1 VGLFTHHEWRFF
13 RSFLFSFRVSFRIS
27 LKQEGERFKIQ
38 LVRGMSKLKYGKVI
52 LHSLGVTLVLLCFY
66 ESIVWGGD
74 DLFSKIGVQ
83 SIKNKKAPN
92 FCLKGLNGKQ
102 VELKSLKGKVIFLNF
117 WATWCG
123 PCKEEMPSM
132 EALYQQFKEKDFVF
146 LTISVDYG
154 DGKNVKEFIEKHH
167 FAFPVLLDP
176 KCETLDLFAV
186 KGIPTTMIIDKKGM
200 MIGKA
205 IGPRNWKK
213 PEVISFLN
221 VLLEK

>member
-1 VGLFTHHEWRFF
+1 
-13 RSFLFSFRVSFRIS
+13 
-27 LKQEGERFKIQ
+27 
-38 LVRGMSKLKYGKVI
+38 
-52 LHSLGVTLVLLCFY
+52 
-66 ESIVWGGD
+66 
-74 DLFSKIGVQ
+74 
-83 SIKNKKAPN
+83 
-92 FCLKGLNGKQ
+92 
-102 VELKSLKGKVIFLNF
+102 
-117 WATWCG
+117 
-123 PCKEEMPSM
+123 M

-176 KCETLDLFAV
+176 KCKTLDLYAV
-186 KGIPTTMIIDKKGM
+186 KGIPTTIIIDKKGM

-221 VLLEK
+221 VLLEE